1 MLEVRIPYTIDRD
14 KVGQAQGIDTQDVV
28 SLAISQYEKDLAF
41 LQRMFD
47 DASWTLYK
55 AGTYRDGM
63 AELSRDRL
71 HVTLCECQLPDGTW
85 KDVLSHLAA
94 WPERPRLI
102 VISKD
107 ADEKLWS
114 EVLAMGGFDV
124 LATPLREAEAAF
136 TIGSAWLD
144 WQNEH
149 QSAKKP
155 ASMTVSR

>member
-1 MLEVRIPYTIDRD
+1 MPEVRKPYTIDRD
-14 KVGQAQGIDTQDVV
+14 NAGQAQGIDAHDVV

-63 AELSRDRL
+63 AELRRDRL
-71 HVTLCECQLPDGTW
+71 HVTLCECQLPDGSW
-85 KDVLSHLAA
+85 KDVLSHLAP

-144 WQNEH
+144 WQTNTRAHGSPH
-149 QSAKKP
+149 Q
-155 ASMTVSR
+155 